1 MLTNLQKRCADLC
14 FRHRLTHVSSAL
26 NTVDVLGK
34 IYLGKK
40 EDEPVILGNAHAG
53 LALYVILEMIGVC
66 SAEELIKEHGTHPHR
81 DMKRG
86 IWVSGGSLGQ
96 AETVALG
103 IALANKKRKVW
114 LVTSDGACMEGAVCE
129 MMRLA
134 SKHAPNLIINIV
146 FNGYGAFGEITAK
159 DLPHWDSGKVIIH
172 RVGKN
177 YPEFLK
183 GLAGHYLVLDSA
195 QHAELM
201 Q

>member
-1 MLTNLQKRCADLC
+1 MLSDLQKRCVDLC
-14 FRHRLTHVSSAL
+14 YHNKLTHVSSAL

-40 EDEPVILGNAHAG
+40 ENEPVILANCHAS
-53 LALYVILEMIGVC
+53 LALFVVLEMIGVAK
-66 SAEELIKEHGTHPHR
+66 AEDLIRDHGTHCHR
-81 DMKRG
+81 DMDRG

-96 AETVALG
+96 SETVALG
-103 IALANKKRKVW
+103 IALANRKRKVW
-114 LVTSDGACMEGAVCE
+114 LVTSDGSCMEGATCE

-134 SKHAPNLIINIV
+134 SKHAPNLIINVI

-177 YPEFLK
+177 YPDWLK
-183 GLAGHYLVLDSA
+183 GLPGHYLVLDPD